1 MYREGADNGAGVGVE
16 TEPDGIN
23 EKSCC
28 RDAKIRL
35 CGIVLRDTTLI
46 MMEA

>member
-16 TEPDGIN
+16 TEPDGIY